1 MQNEKIVESI
11 IAAIEN
17 ANSLPAREA
26 GLAAVT
32 ALSKEIGTPVAPF
45 LTALLPV
52 ILTAYADKV
61 CFCWG

>member
-1 MQNEKIVESI
+1 MACKDD
-11 IAAIEN
+11 IAAVEN

-61 CFCWG
+61 RLPVDRDS